1 MRGKVK
7 PSKTI
12 DERPKMEKRIE
23 FILDILGKIS
33 NINFQNEVWIQG
45 KYWDR
50 VSSFGESVNLLDDY
64 GFFDDFKLFEKLL
77 DEVEREK
84 MAYFKELLLAYEQ
97 NGNNILHN
105 EEWLLIT
112 RLAQELVQII
122 KPLLKI

>member
-1 MRGKVK
+1 
-7 PSKTI
+7 
-12 DERPKMEKRIE
+12 MEKRIE

-64 GFFDDFKLFEKLL
+64 GFFDDCKLFEKLL
-77 DEVEREK
+77 DKVEREK
-84 MAYFKELLLAYEQ
+84 IAYFKELLLAYEQ
-97 NGNNILHN
+97 NGNNILDT